1 MQAFVRNT
9 GTSRA
14 VASLATGGTG
24 VRRGKR
30 PKARVPGAVHWGG
43 LRHSSDEGAV
53 MALERRPWTL
63 WGRSANPVTGMSFL
77 PSDRSSKPDESRGSR
92 PV

>member
-24 VRRGKR
+24 VRRGKG

-43 LRHSSDEGAV
+43 
-53 MALERRPWTL
+53 P
-63 WGRSANPVTGMSFL
+63 GRSSEEGLVMRLEQRPRA
-77 PSDRSSKPDESRGSR
+77 SRGRLGQPGDGDEPSAPR
-92 PV
+92 SE